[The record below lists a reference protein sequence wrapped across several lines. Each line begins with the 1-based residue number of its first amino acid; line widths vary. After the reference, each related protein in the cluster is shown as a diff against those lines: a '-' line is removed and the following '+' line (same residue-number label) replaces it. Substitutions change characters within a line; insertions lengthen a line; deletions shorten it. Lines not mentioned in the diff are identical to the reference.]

1 MKKLLSFVL
10 TVMSL
15 GFVGSLAETKAN
27 AVTTNPQVRIVIGRR
42 HRRDW
47 DDRYRYDRYRYDRN
61 RDFNTRIET
70 RIVRDGWRTYRDT
83 YQVRMFPDGRTQ
95 WVLVSRDRVY

>member
-10 TVMSL
+10 TLTSL

-27 AVTTNPQVRIVIGRR
+27 AVTTNPQVRIQIGRR

-47 DDRYRYDRYRYDRN
+47 DDRYRYDRYR
-61 RDFNTRIET
+61 DFHTSIET
-70 RIVRDGWRTYRDT
+70 RIEREGWRTYRDT
-83 YQVRMFPDGRTQ
+83 YQVRVFPDGRVQ
-95 WVLVSRDRVY
+95 RMLISRERVY